1 MSINAMNQRLKEVR
15 QALNM
20 SQAKFAKA
28 LSMSNG
34 YVAQIELGNTKVN
47 DRIIKL
53 LHFVLN
59 VNEEWLRTGKG
70 EMFEEKPNTTLALAV
85 SSFKELKPI
94 YQEYVLKQI
103 DQLLE
108 IQSKEDSKA

>member
-1 MSINAMNQRLKEVR
+1 
-15 QALNM
+15 
-20 SQAKFAKA
+20 
-28 LSMSNG
+28 MSNG
-34 YVAQIELGNTKVN
+34 YVAQVELGNTRVN

-53 LHFVLN
+53 MHFVLN

-85 SSFKELKPI
+85 SSFKELKPV

-108 IQSKEDSKA
+108 IQSKEDSEV

>member
-15 QALNM
+15 QELNM

-70 EMFEEKPNTTLALAV
+70 DMFEEEPNTTLALAV
-85 SSFKELKPI
+85 SSFKELKPV

-108 IQSKEDSKA
+108 IQDKEKKER

>member
-1 MSINAMNQRLKEVR
+1 MSVNEINQRVKEVR
-15 QALNM
+15 QIMNM
-20 SQAKFAKA
+20 SQAQFAKV
-28 LSMSNG
+28 LSMSKG

-53 LHFVLN
+53 MHFILTVR
-59 VNEEWLRTGKG
+59 EEWLRTGEG
-70 EMFEEKPNTTLALAV
+70 AIFEERPNPTMALAV
-85 SSFKELKPI
+85 SSFKELKPV

-108 IQSKEDSKA
+108 IQEKEKQER

>member
-34 YVAQIELGNTKVN
+34 YVAQVELGNTRVN

-53 LHFVLN
+53 MHFVLN

-85 SSFKELKPI
+85 SSFKELKPV

-108 IQSKEDSKA
+108 IQEKEDSEV

>member
-15 QALNM
+15 QTLNM

-34 YVAQIELGNTKVN
+34 YVAQVELGNTKVN

-53 LHFVLN
+53 MHFILN

-70 EMFEEKPNTTLALAV
+70 DMFEEEPNTTLALAV

-108 IQSKEDSKA
+108 IQDKEKQER